1 MTDLSYDFKKQ
12 ETKENGSYYYKKG
25 MGKREIPSMSP
36 YEYGSLLSRKKR
48 YKR

>member
-12 ETKENGSYYYKKG
+12 ETKNGDYYYKKG
-25 MGKREIPSMSP
+25 MGKREIPSMPP

-48 YKR
+48 YKK